1 MLEEKGLEKSCSEVV
16 TLGLG
21 LALSTGKEIAW
32 THSVQTTII
41 NDLQV
46 SESYHMSFSL
56 GVMLRSPRGLELG
69 LEYIE
74 LKAKDLKGSC
84 FDRFHKMG

>member
-1 MLEEKGLEKSCSEVV
+1 MQMS
-16 TLGLG
+16 
-21 LALSTGKEIAW
+21 
-32 THSVQTTII
+32 II

-46 SESYHMSFSL
+46 SERYHMSFSL

-74 LKAKDLKGSC
+74 FKAKDLKSSC